1 VLLVG
6 HSGGSAI
13 AANIAA
19 LEPGLVRHVFVVSCP
34 CDVPDFRRHMAAMQW
49 SPMWLLP
56 TKSLSPIE
64 TLDRMDA
71 ATAVTVFSGSE
82 DPVTLPSYAKAYVEK
97 ARSRG
102 ITAELV
108 TIPGKGHEILD
119 DPAVESA
126 VEAAA
131 RER

>member
-1 VLLVG
+1 
-6 HSGGSAI
+6 
-13 AANIAA
+13 
-19 LEPGLVRHVFVVSCP
+19 
-34 CDVPDFRRHMAAMQW
+34 
-49 SPMWLLP
+49 MWLLP